1 MREPDIYAYTS
12 PPHRRIGAVKVIAL
26 ILLAVFL
33 PAAADDEEV
42 PEADIVPLPELLVH
56 VREQF
61 QGRLLEVELD
71 DEDDGWVYEIKLLST
86 QGNVL
91 ELEYDAGTMELLE
104 VRGRRDTPRGDGD

>member
-1 MREPDIYAYTS
+1 MLEPDIHSYTS
-12 PPHRRIGAVKVIAL
+12 PAHRRTGALKVVGIV
-26 ILLAVFL
+26 LLAVFL
-33 PAAADDEEV
+33 PAAADDNEV

-56 VREQF
+56 VREEF

-71 DEDDGWVYEIKLLST
+71 DEDDGWVYEIKLLSA

-104 VRGRRDTPRGDGD
+104 VRGRRDTPSVDGD